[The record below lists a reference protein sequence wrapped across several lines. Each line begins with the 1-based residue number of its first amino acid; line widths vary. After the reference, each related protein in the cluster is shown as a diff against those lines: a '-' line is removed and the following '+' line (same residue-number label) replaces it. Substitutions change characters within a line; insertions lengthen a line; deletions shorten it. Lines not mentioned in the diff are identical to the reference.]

1 MGIRHGKKRDLLFG
15 VRLRLTVGIVQVGS
29 GVRVA
34 ADPTPIIGSA
44 VQPSAPS
51 APQRS
56 TASKSLLS
64 KSFPGKSTVPSE
76 FIATREGSAWAAGV
90 VSPNRSL
97 GRRCG
102 LHCGQQTWS
111 GKQPVDSLAPR
122 FVGLAIYLR
131 RNSKTFGEIDTGRM
145 QGRAQGIVGSQVHI

>member
-1 MGIRHGKKRDLLFG
+1 M
-15 VRLRLTVGIVQVGS
+15 
-29 GVRVA
+29 
-34 ADPTPIIGSA
+34 
-44 VQPSAPS
+44 
-51 APQRS
+51 
-56 TASKSLLS
+56 LS